1 MNEMNDETNDEI
13 NIETFFNSEIKNPF
27 TYDIKLN
34 AADDCKKL
42 FEEIKQ
48 LFTKGLMY
56 KTKKN
61 NVKIENEQKTL
72 LIAQITNNEIELVKK
87 YMLSIGIE
95 VVHKEYNAEDKDY
108 HIRGLLYELER
119 NFKDIKLDVTMD
131 WMKQLIHKVHITLNT
146 LIVENFESIIR
157 KHSEANYFL
166 NLYTPKKLEDYYIS
180 YNQSNLLHII
190 YFKPANIVDYQYQHK
205 FATPFTKH
213 VK

>member
-1 MNEMNDETNDEI
+1 MNETNSEI
-13 NIETFFNSEIKNPF
+13 NLETFFNGEIKNPF

-56 KTKKN
+56 NTKKEN
-61 NVKIENEQKTL
+61 IKIANEEKSL
-72 LIAQITNNEIELVKK
+72 LITQISNNEIELVKK

-119 NFKDIKLDVTMD
+119 NFKDIKIEVTMD
-131 WMKQLIHKVHITLNT
+131 WMKQLIHKVHITLVQS
-146 LIVENFESIIR
+146 IVEKFNTIIR
-157 KHSEANYFL
+157 KHPEANYFL
-166 NLYTPKKLEDYYIS
+166 NLYTQKNLEDYYIS
-180 YNQSNLLHII
+180 YNQANLLHII

-213 VK
+213 IK